1 MRKNRKIDVVRESRK
16 LRWEKKKKKKK
27 GRHAWVKEKY
37 WDEKKK
43 KKDRHGWER
52 KLMKKNSVNFPN
64 FPATQ
69 LLTSITST
77 NLMWN
82 KDLTYYNNIVQCE
95 IKYYLL

>member
-1 MRKNRKIDVVRESRK
+1 MRKKKEKEKRKTCMGEREI
-16 LRWEKKKKKKK
+16 LRW
-27 GRHAWVKEKY
+27 
-37 WDEKKK
+37 EKKK

>member
-1 MRKNRKIDVVRESRK
+1 
-16 LRWEKKKKKKK
+16 
-27 GRHAWVKEKY
+27 
-37 WDEKKK
+37 
-43 KKDRHGWER
+43 
-52 KLMKKNSVNFPN
+52 MKKNSVNFPN